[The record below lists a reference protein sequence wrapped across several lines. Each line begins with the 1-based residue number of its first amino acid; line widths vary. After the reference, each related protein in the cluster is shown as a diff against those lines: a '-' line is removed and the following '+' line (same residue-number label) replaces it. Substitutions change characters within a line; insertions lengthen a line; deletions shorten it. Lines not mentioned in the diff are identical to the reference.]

1 MSFSD
6 RPTLNVAGCHGLPY
20 YALKFEGKMCIVGL
34 HGFAATAD
42 NAERGCLFAGGS
54 TLRIEVHRG
63 EFGLN
68 AKEKLGREVR
78 DRQLPMKVSVN
89 ATERAEIETRAQ
101 AAGLSVSS
109 YLRAA
114 GLGHPLR
121 SVLDHD
127 AVMALAKV
135 NADQGRLG
143 GLLKLW
149 LSQRPGDGAPETDV
163 RQLLHGIEDLQGAL
177 AKVVARL

>member
-1 MSFSD
+1 M
-6 RPTLNVAGCHGLPY
+6 
-20 YALKFEGKMCIVGL
+20 
-34 HGFAATAD
+34 
-42 NAERGCLFAGGS
+42 
-54 TLRIEVHRG
+54 
-63 EFGLN
+63 N

-78 DRQLPMKVSVN
+78 DRQLPMKTFVS
-89 ATERAEIETRAQ
+89 AAERAEIEARAE

-121 SVLDHD
+121 SVFDHD

-149 LSQRPGDGAPETDV
+149 LSQRPGEGAAETDV
-163 RQLLHGIEDLQGAL
+163 RQLLHGIEELQGAL

>member
-1 MSFSD
+1 MLTRRRLD
-6 RPTLNVAGCHGLPY
+6 A
-20 YALKFEGKMCIVGL
+20 EGWRNDQG
-34 HGFAATAD
+34 D
-42 NAERGCLFAGGS
+42 
-54 TLRIEVHRG
+54 
-63 EFGLN
+63 GLN
-68 AKEKLGREVR
+68 AKEKNGREVR
-78 DRQLPMKVSVN
+78 DRQLPMKTFVSG
-89 ATERAEIETRAQ
+89 AERAEIEERAA

-114 GLGHPLR
+114 GLGHAVR

-149 LSQRPGDGAPETDV
+149 LSQRPGEGAAETDV

-177 AKVVARL
+177 ARVVARL